1 MQLMKKLTRY
11 GDLVKRHLNTPS
23 KIGVFISMIFWNF
36 SIQLLLVFFPVKR
49 VTKWIMQ
56 PKRGLKFDAEDITRY
71 LSWLIRLKFIQTHGD
86 CLALSLLYCRYFSII
101 GAKPTLFIGF
111 KDDEGHAWVEV
122 SGEVISESPE
132 ISHNFTPVLMLPA
145 GQSELIRVK

>member
-11 GDLVKRHLNTPS
+11 GELIKRHLNTPN
-23 KIGVFISMIFWNF
+23 KNGVFISMIFWNF

-49 VTKWIMQ
+49 VTRWIMQ
-56 PKRGLKFDAEDITRY
+56 PRRRLKLDAEDITRY
-71 LSWLIRLKFIQTHGD
+71 LSWLIRLKFIQIKGD
-86 CLALSLLYCRYFSII
+86 CLALSLLYCRYFLMI

-122 SGEVISESPE
+122 SGEVISEPPAN
-132 ISHNFTPVLMLPA
+132 SHNFTPVLMLPA
-145 GQSELIRVK
+145 GQSELIPVK